1 LRSLTQPRR
10 SDAMKIQGTEGMST
24 DEIRFEVQRG
34 AKFVFFYYSISVLVM
49 SFRRASP
56 VYFIPAG
63 QNALGKGLPWIL
75 LTLVAGWW
83 GIPWGPIYTVQSL
96 VVNFKG
102 GKDVTAE
109 LSARLQPATNVPD
122 PRQVQTSQA

>member
-1 LRSLTQPRR
+1 
-10 SDAMKIQGTEGMST
+10 MKIQGTEGMST
-24 DEIRFEVQRG
+24 NEIRFEIQRG
-34 AKFVFFYYSISVLVM
+34 AKFVFFYYSVSVLVM

-63 QNALGKGLPWIL
+63 RNALGKGLPWIL

-122 PRQVQTSQA
+122 PRQVQTSQV